1 MEKNMK
7 AIYIDRPFSLRI
19 ADVDKPVIKEKDVL
33 IKIISAGICGSDI
46 GIYYG
51 TNSLVT
57 YPRLIGH
64 EYGGEVVA
72 VGSQVE
78 RIKVGDLVA
87 VDPVRSCGHCY
98 ACTHDRH
105 NVCSTLEVTGVHRDG
120 GFAEYISAEE
130 QYCYPMDA
138 PDFPKEYLCLV
149 EPYSI
154 GVQVNHRGRVA
165 KDDNVLIMGS
175 GPIGLCIMQAAKYRG
190 ATVTMTDLVESR
202 LQRALDMGADH
213 VLNAGTRNY
222 EEEALALTESGQGYT
237 VVIDT
242 VCSASSFPQAL
253 NMACPA
259 ARVVTLGLID
269 KPSEVAQ
276 VAITKKELDVVGSRL
291 SNDRFP
297 EVIECFK
304 NGAFTPEKLCTH
316 KISYRD
322 VEMAFKEI
330 KEHPENV
337 CKIVITFEV

>member
-1 MEKNMK
+1 MK
-7 AIYIDRPFSLRI
+7 AIYADQPLSLRI
-19 ADVDKPVIKEKDVL
+19 ADVSMPTVGEHDVL
-33 IKIISAGICGSDI
+33 IKIISAGICGSDV

-64 EYGGEVVA
+64 EYGGEVVK
-72 VGSQVE
+72 VGSGVE
-78 RIKVGDLVA
+78 NFKIGDLVA

-120 GFAEYISAEE
+120 GFAEYVSAEE
-130 QYCYPMDA
+130 RYCYKMDM
-138 PDFPKEYLCLV
+138 PDFAKEYLCLV

-154 GVQVNHRGRVA
+154 GVQVNHRGRVSA
-165 KDDNVLIMGS
+165 DDNVLIMGS

-190 ATVTMTDLVESR
+190 ATVTMTDLVDSR
-202 LQRALDMGADH
+202 LRRALEMGADH
-213 VLNAGTRNY
+213 VLNAGDADY
-222 EEEALALTESGQGYT
+222 QQQALALTEDNQGFT

-242 VCSASSFPQAL
+242 VCATWSFTQAL
-253 NMACPA
+253 DMACPA
-259 ARVVTLGLID
+259 GRVVTLGLIN

-276 VAITKKELDVVGSRL
+276 VAITKKELDVMGSRL
-291 SNDRFP
+291 SKYRFP

-322 VEMAFKEI
+322 VEAAIQEI

-337 CKIVITFEV
+337 CKVIICFDD

>member
-1 MEKNMK
+1 MK
-7 AIYIDRPFSLRI
+7 AVYVDQPMSLRI
-19 ADVDKPVIKEKDVL
+19 AEAELPSIGEHDVL

-72 VGSQVE
+72 VGDAVKNI
-78 RIKVGDLVA
+78 RIGNLVA
-87 VDPVRSCGHCY
+87 VDPVRSCGRCY

-105 NVCSTLEVTGVHRDG
+105 NVCSVLEVTGVHRDG
-120 GFAEYISAEE
+120 GFAEYVSADE
-130 QYCYPMDA
+130 QYCYRMDA
-138 PDFPKEYLCLV
+138 PYFPKEYLCLV

-154 GVQVNHRGRVA
+154 GVQVNYRGRIA
-165 KDDNVLIMGS
+165 AGDNVLIMGS
-175 GPIGLCIMQAAKYRG
+175 GPISLCIMQAAKYRG
-190 ATVTMTDLVESR
+190 ATVTTTDLVDSR
-202 LQRALDMGADH
+202 LRRALEMGADN
-213 VLNAGTRNY
+213 VLNAG
-222 EEEALALTESGQGYT
+222 EADYQQKALSLTEDGQGFT
-237 VVIDT
+237 VVVDT
-242 VCSASSFPQAL
+242 VCTTWSFTQAL
-253 NMACPA
+253 DMACPA
-259 ARVVTLGLID
+259 GRVVTLGLIN

-291 SNDRFP
+291 NNGRFP

-322 VEMAFKEI
+322 VEAAIREV

-337 CKIVITFEV
+337 CKVIICFED

>member
-1 MEKNMK
+1 MK
-7 AIYIDRPFSLRI
+7 AIIVDQPMSLRV
-19 ADVDKPVIKEKDVL
+19 ADVPKPVIGDKEVL
-33 IKIISAGICGSDI
+33 IRVISAGICGSDI

-64 EYGGEVVA
+64 EYGGEVVEIGRE
-72 VGSQVE
+72 VKNL
-78 RIKVGDLVA
+78 KVGDLVA

-120 GFAEYISAEE
+120 GFAEYVAAEE
-130 QYCYPMDA
+130 QYCYTMDM
-138 PDFPKEYLCLV
+138 PGFPKEYLCLV

-165 KDDNVLIMGS
+165 AGDNVLIMGS

-190 ATVTMTDLVESR
+190 ATVTMTDLVDSR
-202 LQRALDMGADH
+202 LQRALEMGADH
-213 VLNAGTRNY
+213 VLNGGDADY
-222 EEEALALTESGQGYT
+222 QQQALALTENGQGFT

-242 VCSASSFPQAL
+242 VCAAWSFPQAL
-253 NMACPA
+253 DMACPA
-259 ARVVTLGLID
+259 GRVVSLGLID
-269 KPSEVAQ
+269 KPSQVAQ
-276 VAITKKELDVVGSRL
+276 VSITKKELDVVGSRL
-291 SNDRFP
+291 SNYRFP

-316 KISYRD
+316 KISYQD
-322 VEMAFKEI
+322 AEKAFHEI

-337 CKIVITFEV
+337 CKIIISFNQ